1 MGPPLCAP
9 PVRKANPTREGIEGI
24 GAQFLSFAGDSQKQ
38 LKTILGDAFSIPL
51 DEVRT
56 GA

>member
-1 MGPPLCAP
+1 VA
-9 PVRKANPTREGIEGI
+9 REGIEGI
-24 GAQFLSFAGDSQKQ
+24 GAQFLSLAGDSQKQ

-56 GA
+56 TS